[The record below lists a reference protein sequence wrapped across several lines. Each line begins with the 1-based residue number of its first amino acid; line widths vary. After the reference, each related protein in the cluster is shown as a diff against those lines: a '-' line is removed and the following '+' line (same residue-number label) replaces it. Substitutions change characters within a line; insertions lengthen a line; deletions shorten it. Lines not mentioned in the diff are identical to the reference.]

1 MTESDMQAPNM
12 QAPDMQ
18 ARDHFKHHVYPSPF
32 YSRQKEANKLKE
44 WSRWADYLSV
54 PAYYDASL
62 EYFAGRNSC
71 AVFDLTPMIKHRVSG
86 PDALPY
92 LNRLVTRDVTKLKPG
107 RVGYAVW
114 CNEGGQVIDDG
125 TIFHLPEGG
134 TYRVCS
140 QERQLDWF
148 LTCADGF
155 EVEVVDETH
164 EVAGLALQG
173 PTSCAVL
180 KEMGLTG
187 IEDLTPFGLRNF
199 DFQGT
204 TLEVSRTGY
213 TGDLGYE
220 LWIAPSHAEALW
232 DALFEAGK
240 LRGIWAM
247 GSEALEML
255 RVEAGFILAGVD
267 FLPAQEAV
275 RPSHTRSPFELG
287 LEWLVDFNKPVFNG
301 RSALLKEKQ
310 QGSRYRLVKLDI
322 EGNKV
327 AHDSYVYTKDKKY
340 AGTITSSMWSPSAKA
355 SIALASLDMP
365 HGKPGEE
372 LLVEI
377 YYKRELKWSRVMA
390 PCRVVENVFWD
401 PPRKRQ
407 TPAADF

>member
-62 EYFAGRNSC
+62 EYFAVRNSC

-86 PDALPY
+86 PDALAY

-134 TYRVCS
+134 YRICS

-155 EVEVVDETH
+155 DVTVVDETH

-180 KEMGLTG
+180 QEMGLTG

-199 DFQGT
+199 EFQGT

-247 GSEALEML
+247 GSDALEML
-255 RVEAGFILAGVD
+255 RIEAGFILAGVD

-275 RPSHTRSPFELG
+275 RPTHTRSPFELG
-287 LEWLVDFNKPVFNG
+287 LEWLVDFKKPVFNG
-301 RSALLKEKQ
+301 RNALLQEKEK
-310 QGSRYRLVKLDI
+310 GSRYRLVKLDI

-355 SIALASLDMP
+355 SIALATLDMP